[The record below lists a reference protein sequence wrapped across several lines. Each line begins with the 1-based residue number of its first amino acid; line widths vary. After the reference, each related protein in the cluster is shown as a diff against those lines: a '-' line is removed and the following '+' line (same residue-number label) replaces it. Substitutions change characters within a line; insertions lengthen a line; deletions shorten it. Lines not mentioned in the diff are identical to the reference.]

1 MKPIVIYTFL
11 AACQLMYG
19 VFAQTKGIRLEGDI
33 QDENG
38 PLGSVTILIYNDA
51 RLIRTLGTDAEGQ
64 YATDLEFNKNYFISF
79 GKAGYVSK
87 HIQIYTTGV
96 KRPNDYTPLKA
107 RLVLFKPVD
116 GVDYSV
122 LSQPILK
129 YAYNAQLDIFEYDK
143 LHYESMQAQLNV
155 IYETEQ
161 KIRDADAYYEKAI
174 KNGDR
179 AFLKKDWL
187 NALGYYKEAANY
199 KANQPYPEQRIYEIT
214 LILKQQPKSNDPE
227 LGQKYTTDSSL
238 IKPKVQSEITKS
250 NKKPSTKNVKSQI
263 KTSVKINSGKQIL
276 QHADSLMTK
285 KKTMDAMIMYQA
297 INPDSVQKDSIQ
309 IRMKEAQASLRTKN
323 KHISDLDFEQF
334 VALSA
339 RGIYEEY
346 KQNETYTSFKSYI
359 IRDNV
364 INVYVKTAFAW
375 GQIKCTR
382 NGQDI
387 SYYTYEI
394 ETQDR

>member
-1 MKPIVIYTFL
+1 ML
-11 AACQLMYG
+11 ALLLSFRG
-19 VFAQTKGIRLEGDI
+19 FAQSKGIRLEGDI

-38 PLGSVTILIYNDA
+38 PLGSVSILIYSDS
-51 RLIRTLGTDAEGQ
+51 RLIRTIGTDAEGQ

-87 HIQIYTTGV
+87 HIQIHTTGV

-107 RLVLFKPVD
+107 RLVLFKPVE

-129 YAYNAQLDIFEYDK
+129 YSYNEQLDIFEYDK
-143 LHYESMQAQLNV
+143 LHYETMQAQLST

-161 KIRDADAYYEKAI
+161 KIRDAEAYYDKAL

-214 LILKQQPKSNDPE
+214 LILKQLPKSSDPE
-227 LGQKYTTDSSL
+227 AGLKQNLDSNAVKPVVQKEIPKSSKKTNPKQVKIN
-238 IKPKVQSEITKS
+238 IKPA
-250 NKKPSTKNVKSQI
+250 
-263 KTSVKINSGKQIL
+263 VKINSGTQIL

-309 IRMKEAQASLRTKN
+309 MRMKEAQASLRTKN

-334 VALSA
+334 VNLSA

-346 KQNETYTSFKSYI
+346 KQNESFSSFKSYI

-364 INVYVKTAFAW
+364 INVYVKTSFAW